1 MSWTIIHLKFY
12 IESFYTDIILKKNKP
27 TRLTIPCDKS
37 KVVSFAFSIAIFILC
52 YCISMLIYNH
62 MQNIW
67 NKLEKSS
74 KTGQG
79 KKSLMSTFACFLTA
93 TAKV

>member
-1 MSWTIIHLKFY
+1 MLLNTYKHHHAYVYY
-12 IESFYTDIILKKNKP
+12 ICFH
-27 TRLTIPCDKS
+27 
-37 KVVSFAFSIAIFILC
+37 VWA
-52 YCISMLIYNH
+52 YNH

>member
-1 MSWTIIHLKFY
+1 MLYEGPPIF
-12 IESFYTDIILKKNKP
+12 F
-27 TRLTIPCDKS
+27 R
-37 KVVSFAFSIAIFILC
+37 FFSLWFVFIAQKE
-52 YCISMLIYNH
+52 IYNH